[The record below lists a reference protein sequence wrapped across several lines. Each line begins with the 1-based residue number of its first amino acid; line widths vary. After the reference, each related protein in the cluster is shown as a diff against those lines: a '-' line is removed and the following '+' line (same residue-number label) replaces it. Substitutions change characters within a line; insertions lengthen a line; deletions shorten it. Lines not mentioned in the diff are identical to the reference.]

1 MGYHI
6 HLKLREREDIMMVR
20 RDGRGVSEVA
30 RAIARGKSTVLRE
43 LSALLAPDQIS
54 HLESSKNSQSPVNL
68 KQPLRRRRSYTG
80 IRQYAS
86 G

>member
-43 LSALLAPDQIS
+43 LSAQLMRAVLPQIDGI
-54 HLESSKNSQSPVNL
+54 SS
-68 KQPLRRRRSYTG
+68 LRRAADCVSQARDTQR
-80 IRQYAS
+80 
-86 G
+86 